1 MTLILLFKEHADKE
15 YELEDWDEVLT
26 TLEFYKHYSDIPHKV
41 KIVTDKLS
49 ITFDIKSP
57 IHFNTCLMMC
67 REVYSK
73 M

>member
-1 MTLILLFKEHADKE
+1 MTLILLFKEHTDKE
-15 YELEDWDEVLT
+15 YKLYDWDEVLT
-26 TLEFYKHYSDIPHKV
+26 TLEYYKDYSDIPYKV
-41 KIVTDKLS
+41 KIVTDSLS
-49 ITFDIKSP
+49 LTFDIKSP